1 MTLDTTEIIVHASDY
16 PVEADT
22 IRILIDKNLT
32 GKMDSYIAKH
42 EQPNSPVRVELTLK
56 REKNGQA
63 QGKLVISVGP
73 KSYRSEREN
82 FDKLDD
88 LINHLF
94 THIKDQMAK

>member
-1 MTLDTTEIIVHASDY
+1 MTTTPEIIVHAADY
-16 PVEADT
+16 PVESES
-22 IRILIDKNLT
+22 IRIIIDKNLSW
-32 GKMDSYIAKH
+32 KLDSYIKKH

-56 REKNGQA
+56 REKDNQA
-63 QGKLVISVGP
+63 QWKLIISVGP

-82 FDKLDD
+82 FDNLAD

>member
-1 MTLDTTEIIVHASDY
+1 MTLDTTEVIIHASDY

-22 IRILIDKNLT
+22 IRILIDKNLS
-32 GKMDSYIAKH
+32 GKMDSYIRKH
-42 EQPNSPVRVELTLK
+42 EQPNTPVRVELTLK
-56 REKNGQA
+56 REKDNQA
-63 QGKLVISVGP
+63 QWKLILSVWN

-82 FDKLDD
+82 FDNLAD